1 MDRVTVEGYIGSVE
15 SSGRRQRELDE
26 SAERDYIDGMT
37 HEVPEL
43 ETTLDA
49 ILSST
54 RQLVPYDIA
63 EVTLWD
69 EEQQCCVTRGWGGDE
84 AYAWEAGGTYS
95 IDEGYTGW
103 IARHQ
108 RPLLIPDVQAR
119 RDVRPKL
126 DAPEYPF
133 RSYVGIPLQIRGRF
147 VGTLELVSYR
157 KDAWSKRDLE
167 VLQAVAN
174 QAAVAIENAHL
185 YVEARQREKQQAG
198 LARIA
203 ALAGSTLD
211 LDELLDRVM
220 DETIQLLDAEKGVLL
235 LYDEEQEA
243 LVARYLASAGADR
256 GVVETFQ
263 IPTSVEG
270 FERSIFARGGGY
282 FCNDIE
288 HDANIIPAYLP
299 HIHAVGVKNF
309 AGVALRLKDRSIGE
323 LYLGDRKSGFGRKE
337 VRLLKTVAGYFASA
351 IENSW
356 LYDEMRRRLS
366 ELASLTAVS
375 ATVSES
381 LELEQV
387 LQAIASAVLEVL
399 GSQYSAIFVL
409 DEAQQVLRLAMTQGL
424 SDDYMAQSRVLTL
437 ERGGRAHAVATGEP
451 LIVSDLQADEGLL
464 TFAPISSHEGVR
476 AFADFP
482 LKRADRVIGML
493 SAMFVRPHAFSDS
506 EVDLL
511 AALADQAA
519 VAIDNARLYA
529 QTDEQLRRQVEALS
543 GLQRVSREINVT
555 LDLQRIL
562 HLVLEEAMRLGQ
574 APRGAIVL
582 REAASQDLRLEVCAG
597 YSEAEEVHIC
607 AVLQSPQA
615 HPALA
620 EVLRTNQS
628 LLIAGVVTEGTEVS
642 IRPETRSMLIVP
654 IFYKEALA
662 GLILLES
669 AERETF
675 DQEIL
680 EFVEGLSAQ
689 AATAIGNAQRYQEQ
703 LERADLLLR
712 RADQLAKMLEVSRA
726 LRSDRP
732 LEEILEEIAYAIQE
746 SVAFDLVLISVLE
759 LEDDP
764 PGQRLVAAAGIPIAD
779 FERMRET
786 RQSWSA
792 VADLMSEEFCI
803 SQSYYLPTEREIEWH
818 PFVDMYDEEE
828 VEGAERQPG
837 RWHPRDLL
845 LVPLV
850 GPSGD
855 TQGILSVARPRDG
868 RVPDLDTVEALE
880 IFAGQA
886 GLAIENARLVE
897 ALQLRA
903 ETLALFNEVS
913 RSVTAKLNLNE
924 VLNIVAEMAPR
935 LLECKRGSIFL
946 LDADSGRYVPRV
958 AYGFELERI
967 SSLTFAPGEGLAGTV
982 AQTGMP
988 LAVENVGE
996 DPRFVPGPADLNLG
1010 STVMAPLTVG
1020 NQVVGILCVDREEPH
1035 KFSTVEVAT
1044 LAALADQVAVAVEN
1058 ARLFEQVRR
1067 FSQEL
1072 ERRVEERTQELA
1084 EAMENLTEERDRVET
1099 LYRITSQLSV
1109 SLDLDHVLNRALELV
1124 VEAVG
1129 AERAAILMLEQ
1140 EMSSVPDSDDASLIS
1155 IEALSRDMEQSGQ
1168 LIYRAA
1174 LGTGE
1179 RMPIGGM
1186 PTRFSQGKGLAGWV
1200 VEHREAA
1207 IVPDVL
1213 QDPRWV
1219 ERRGGDPQHRS
1230 ALAVPLL
1237 TGDEVQG
1244 ALLLFHSQP
1253 GHFDGTHLVLVET
1266 AAIQVAHT
1274 INNAQLY
1281 GLIRDQAE
1289 RLGAMLKARQ
1299 VEAAKSRAIL
1309 EGVADGVIVA
1319 DANGLIIL
1327 FNAAAERL
1335 LELPREKALG
1345 RPTSEMLGLYGSQ
1358 ARDWMETVDRWARQ
1372 PEAYTNEEYLAARL
1386 EIEDRIVSVHLAPVL
1401 MGDEFFGTVSVF
1413 RDVTAEVEAKRAKTE
1428 FVSTVSHELR
1438 TPMTSIKGYVDLL
1451 LMGAVGG
1458 LTEDQQHFLTI
1469 IQNNTDRLTMLV
1481 NDLLDISRMESGR
1494 MTLSPEAVR
1503 ADALANRVIVAM
1515 EGRAEQSGLNL
1526 RSEVPP
1532 ALPQVLADPDRVIQI
1547 LTNLVANAI
1556 NYTLSGGEVV
1566 VSARAQGDE
1575 VHISVSDTGIGIE
1588 PEDQEKIFERFFRSE
1603 GAVVQEAPGTGLG
1616 LCIVK
1621 SLVEMHGG
1629 RVWVESDL
1637 GQGSTFT
1644 FALPTVKSRRVACAD
1659 ETAEPVPT
1667 KVLVIEDDPDI
1678 AKLIQLHLARDG
1690 REVLTAQRGDEAI
1703 KTAQRECPD
1712 LITLD
1717 IMLPDMDG
1725 FAVLEELK
1733 SNPATR
1739 KIPVVVVSVLP
1750 DRGECLRLGAVDYV
1764 TKPIDEGQLLHAV
1777 RKVLARRGT
1786 VLVVDDDE
1794 DTLALLREILRSQ
1807 GFGVRTTSRGVRA
1820 LRVASEVQPALILLD
1835 LKMQDLDGQTVLKRL
1850 KEDPVTQD
1858 VPVIVL
1864 TGSAIIDDAKR
1875 QRVLA
1880 LGAARFMSKPFSVGD
1895 LMEEIEMVLGEGGRS
1910 TGNT

>member
-1 MDRVTVEGYIGSVE
+1 MDGITH
-15 SSGRRQRELDE
+15 
-26 SAERDYIDGMT
+26 DG
-37 HEVPEL
+37 PEL
-43 ETTLDA
+43 KTTLDA

-63 EVTLWD
+63 EITLWD

-84 AYAWEAGGTYS
+84 AYAWEAGGTYC

-108 RPLLIPDVQAR
+108 RTLLIPDVQAE

-157 KDAWSKRDLE
+157 KNAWSERNLE
-167 VLQAVAN
+167 VLQAVVN

-185 YVEARQREKQQAG
+185 YVEASQREKQQAG
-198 LARIA
+198 LARVA

-211 LDELLDRVM
+211 LEDLLDRVM

-235 LYDEEQEA
+235 LYDQEKEA

-256 GVVETFQ
+256 EVVEKFQ

-270 FERSIFARGGGY
+270 FEQSIFVRGGSY

-288 HDANIIPAYLP
+288 RDPNIIPAYLW
-299 HIHAVGVKNF
+299 HIHALAVRNF

-323 LYLGDRKSGFGRKE
+323 LYLGDRRGGFGREE

-351 IENSW
+351 IENSR
-356 LYDEMRRRLS
+356 LYSEMRRRLS

-375 ATVSES
+375 ATVSDS
-381 LELEQV
+381 LELEHV
-387 LQAIASAVLEVL
+387 LQAITSAVLEVVD
-399 GSQYSAIFVL
+399 SQYSAIFVL

-424 SDDYMAQSRVLTL
+424 SDDYVAQSRVLTL
-437 ERGGRAHAVATGEP
+437 EHGGRAHAVATGAP
-451 LIVSDLQADEGLL
+451 LIVSDLRADEGLL
-464 TFAPISSHEGVR
+464 TFAPVSAQEGVR
-476 AFADFP
+476 AFADLP

-506 EVDLL
+506 EVELL
-511 AALADQAA
+511 TALADQAA

-555 LDLQRIL
+555 LDLQHIL

-574 APRGAIVL
+574 APLGAIVL

-597 YSEAEEVHIC
+597 YSEAEEAHIRE
-607 AVLQSPQA
+607 VLQSPEA

-620 EVLRTNQS
+620 EVLRTNES
-628 LLIAGVVTEGTEVS
+628 LLIADVVAQRAEVS
-642 IRPETRSMLIVP
+642 KEPETRSMLVVP

-662 GLILLES
+662 GLILLQS
-669 AERETF
+669 AERDAF
-675 DQEIL
+675 DREVL

-703 LERADLLLR
+703 LERASLLLR

-732 LEEILEEIAYAIQE
+732 LEEILEEITYAIQE

-764 PGQRLVAAAGIPIAD
+764 PEQRLVAAAGIPIAE
-779 FERMRET
+779 FARMREA
-786 RQSWSA
+786 RHSWSA
-792 VADLMSEEFCI
+792 VTDLMSEEFCI
-803 SQSYYLPTEREIEWH
+803 SQSYYLPAERGVEWH
-818 PFVDMYDEEE
+818 PFVDLYCEEE
-828 VEGAERQPG
+828 LNGAERLPG
-837 RWHPRDLL
+837 RWRPRDLL

-855 TQGILSVARPRDG
+855 KQGVLSVARPRDG
-868 RVPDLDTVEALE
+868 RIPDLDTVEALE

-924 VLNIVAEMAPR
+924 VLNTVVEMAPR

-967 SSLTFAPGEGLAGTV
+967 RSLIFAPGEGLAGAV
-982 AQTGMP
+982 AQSGMP
-988 LAVENVGE
+988 LAVENVRE
-996 DPRFVPGPADLNLG
+996 DPRFVPGPADLDLG
-1010 STVMAPLTVG
+1010 STVMAPLTVE

-1035 KFSTVEVAT
+1035 RFSTVEVAT
-1044 LAALADQVAVAVEN
+1044 LSALADQVAVAVEN
-1058 ARLFEQVRR
+1058 ARLFDQVRR

-1099 LYRITSQLSV
+1099 LYRITSQLSI
-1109 SLDLDHVLNRALELV
+1109 SLDLDHVLNRALDLV
-1124 VEAVG
+1124 VQAVG
-1129 AERAAILMLEQ
+1129 AECAAILMLEQ
-1140 EMSSVPDSDDASLIS
+1140 ETSSVPNLDQASLTS
-1155 IEALSRDMEQSGQ
+1155 VAALSRDMEQSGK
-1168 LIYRAA
+1168 LVCRAA

-1179 RMPIGGM
+1179 VEPLRFPSRREVPMGGTT
-1186 PTRFSQGKGLAGWV
+1186 TRFSQGEGLADWV

-1207 IVPDVL
+1207 IVSDVL

-1219 ERRGGDPQHRS
+1219 EQRAGEQGHRS

-1253 GHFDGTHLVLVET
+1253 GHFDETHLVLVET
-1266 AAIQVAHT
+1266 AAIQAAHA
-1274 INNAQLY
+1274 INNAELY

-1289 RLGAMLKARQ
+1289 RLGAMLKGRQ
-1299 VEAAKSRAIL
+1299 VEAAKNRAIL

-1319 DANGLIIL
+1319 DASGLIIL
-1327 FNAAAERL
+1327 FNAAAERI
-1335 LELPREKALG
+1335 LELPRQKALG
-1345 RPTSEMLGLYGSQ
+1345 RPTGEMLGLYGSQ
-1358 ARDWMETVDRWARQ
+1358 AQDWMETVDRWARQ
-1372 PEAYTNEEYLAARL
+1372 PGAYTNEEYLATRL
-1386 EIEDRIVSVHLAPVL
+1386 EIEGRIVSVHLAPVL

-1469 IQNNTDRLTMLV
+1469 IQNNTDRLTTLV

-1494 MTLSPEAVR
+1494 MTLLPQAVR
-1503 ADALANRVIVAM
+1503 VDVLANRVIVAM
-1515 EGRAEQSGLNL
+1515 EGRAGESGLRL
-1526 RSEVPP
+1526 RSDVPP
-1532 ALPQVLADPDRVIQI
+1532 DLPQVMADPDRVIQI

-1556 NYTLSGGEVV
+1556 NYTMTGGEVV
-1566 VSARAQGDE
+1566 IAACARGDE
-1575 VHISVSDTGIGIE
+1575 VHISVSDTGIGIAAQ
-1588 PEDQEKIFERFFRSE
+1588 DQEKVFERFFRSE

-1629 RVWVESDL
+1629 RVWVESEL

-1644 FALPTVKSRRVACAD
+1644 CTLPTVKSRRVVCAD
-1659 ETAEPVPT
+1659 ETAEPLPT

-1690 REVLTAQRGDEAI
+1690 REVLTAQRGDEAVEI
-1703 KTAQRECPD
+1703 AQREHPD

-1725 FAVLEELK
+1725 FSVLEELK

-1739 KIPVVVVSVLP
+1739 QIPVVVVSVLP
-1750 DRGECLRLGAVDYV
+1750 DRGQCLRLGAVDYV

-1777 RKVLARRGT
+1777 RQVLARRGT
-1786 VLVVDDDE
+1786 VLVVDDDQ

-1820 LRVASEVQPALILLD
+1820 LRVASEVRPALILLD
-1835 LKMQDLDGQTVLKRL
+1835 LKMQDLDGQTILKRL

-1858 VPVIVL
+1858 IPVIVL

-1880 LGAARFMSKPFSVGD
+1880 LGAARFMNKPFSVGE
-1895 LMEEIEMVLGEGGRS
+1895 LMEEIEMVLGKGSRS
-1910 TGNT
+1910 K